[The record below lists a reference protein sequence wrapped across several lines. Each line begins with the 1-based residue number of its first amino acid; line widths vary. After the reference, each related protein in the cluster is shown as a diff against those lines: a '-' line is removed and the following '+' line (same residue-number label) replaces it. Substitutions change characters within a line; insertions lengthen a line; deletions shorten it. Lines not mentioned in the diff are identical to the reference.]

1 VVVRGLRLLEET
13 RNLVAQAWCQ
23 GSDARDRDG
32 TAVAAWDEQ
41 AVSWSLLG
49 ALVAVVER
57 DAAAQGEIPLEQ
69 LAAVLYPLSD
79 LVDTDSLAAWNDDP
93 RRSQAEVVGVLD
105 RAAEMY
111 AATWENLELSAN

>member
-32 TAVAAWDEQ
+32 AAVAAWDEQ
-41 AVSWSLLG
+41 AVSWSLL
-49 ALVAVVER
+49 AVVER

-111 AATWENLELSAN
+111 AATWENLELSKN